1 MKKVFSIISA
11 VVVAAV
17 LTLNVTLSKDSKTGN
32 VSLASITA
40 APEASAECM
49 QNNYGWNHGICYE
62 LSGHCYWD
70 GTAEA
75 QCDPSLGQ
83 F

>member
-40 APEASAECM
+40 APEASAECVAPTL
-49 QNNYGWNHGICYE
+49 GI
-62 LSGHCYWD
+62 SGHCIHTYEGECVFGSGGWD
-70 GTAEA
+70 AP
-75 QCDPSLGQ
+75 CDPYR
-83 F
+83 